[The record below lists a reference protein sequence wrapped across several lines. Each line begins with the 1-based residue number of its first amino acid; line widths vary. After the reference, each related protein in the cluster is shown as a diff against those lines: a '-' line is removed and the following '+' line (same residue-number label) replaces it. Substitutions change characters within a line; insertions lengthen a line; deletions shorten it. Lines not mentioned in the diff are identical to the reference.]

1 MDRQPKLE
9 HSSVSCDKK
18 LTLKNAQRLPETG
31 DYFVKYAIGSGKIGT
46 ALARNFTLVGELGPG
61 VRLQSIEDV
70 NEADTVVAVPFRAHK
85 HLAKQPYHRNGKIVT
100 GLTNAIH
107 VAPQELG
114 GLLSSEVVSQAFVGA
129 RGVRAF
135 DHPTAA
141 QLGTNPSLERQRQ
154 VVFVFEHNDAEA
166 CATVAAG
173 ATQLGFALV
182 EVGRLDNGGVLLH
195 FLGGQ
200 PGGLM
205 FQNLVRLGI
214 AAVT

>member
-1 MDRQPKLE
+1 
-9 HSSVSCDKK
+9 
-18 LTLKNAQRLPETG
+18 
-31 DYFVKYAIGSGKIGT
+31 VKYAIGSGKIGT
-46 ALARNFTLVGELGPG
+46 ALAGNFTHKNIEVEIANTRGPETHSPLVGELGPG

-70 NEADTVVAVPFRAHK
+70 YEADTVVAVPFRAHK